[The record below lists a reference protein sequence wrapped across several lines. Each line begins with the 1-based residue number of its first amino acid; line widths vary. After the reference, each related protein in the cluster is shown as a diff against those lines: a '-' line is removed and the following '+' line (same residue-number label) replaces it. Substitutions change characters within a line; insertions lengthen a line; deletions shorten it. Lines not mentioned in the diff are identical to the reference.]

1 MKPSSPT
8 KKPASGLRNKVLI
21 LMIGLSAII
30 PFGLAW
36 TYAQHP
42 EWIEKTSNYG
52 MLIAPGL
59 ALQRDDLF
67 QVPLNDPQGF
77 EQIRGRWILLQVS
90 GETCAEACSESL
102 HKTHQGWLMLNKEMP
117 RVKRLLLVQSPKAM
131 EASPAIQQDD
141 ALQVALLKPS
151 ILDALKS
158 AIGRPP
164 EDGMLILMD
173 PQANLV
179 LWYEAGFDPYKM
191 VRDLKHLLKASQ
203 IG

>member
-1 MKPSSPT
+1 MKSPSPP
-8 KKPASGLRNKVLI
+8 KMPASGLRNKVLI
-21 LMIGLSAII
+21 VMIGLSAII

-36 TYAQHP
+36 IYAQHP

-52 MLIAPGL
+52 VLIAPGQ
-59 ALQRDDLF
+59 ALQRDELF
-67 QVPLNDPQGF
+67 AAPLNDPQGF
-77 EQIRGRWILLQVS
+77 EQIRGRWILIQVS

-117 RVKRLLLVQSPKAM
+117 RVKRLLLVQTPKTI

-141 ALQVALLKPS
+141 ALQVALLKPT
-151 ILDALKS
+151 ILDALTR

-164 EDGMLILMD
+164 EDGMLVLMD

-179 LWYEAGFDPYKM
+179 LWYQGGFDPYKM